1 MAEINITTFSIEIKV
16 FHTSYFVTALFGA
29 ASNVL
34 LLIAL
39 VKDPLKCFRNSGTY
53 LIVNLS
59 ISDFLTCACVPFF
72 LHIIVIPGLD
82 QVVKLFVV
90 SLGNVSFISI
100 ASISVDR
107 FLLVAYPLKH
117 RQIINGVRVMSLWLS
132 GIWLSSFSLPTL
144 HLFYGHKINDLL
156 AVYCFGA
163 SVILY
168 SVVMYAI
175 TYLTLKK
182 HSKNIAQQNSTESR
196 AQEIRILK
204 EKKFLKTIILVAC
217 IAFFCTVPSMIY
229 FPIND
234 SLQLSNNSLATFI
247 FHKLLIQ
254 IFYTNFAI
262 NPLIYVV
269 RLPNYRKTFYLI
281 YCKRRF

>member
-16 FHTSYFVTALFGA
+16 FHTSYFVMALFGA

-34 LLIAL
+34 LLVAL
-39 VKDPLKCFRNSGTY
+39 VKDPLKCFRNSGLY

-59 ISDFLTCACVPFF
+59 ISDLLTCACVPFF
-72 LHIIVIPGLD
+72 LHSIVIAGLD

-90 SLGNVSFISI
+90 SFGNVSFISI
-100 ASISVDR
+100 ASISIDR

-117 RQIINGVRVMSLWLS
+117 REIINGCRVMILWLS
-132 GIWLSSFSLPTL
+132 GIWLSGCALPTL
-144 HLFYGHKINDLL
+144 HLFYGHERTNML
-156 AVYCFGA
+156 AIYCFGT

-182 HSKNIAQQNSTESR
+182 HSKNIARQHSIESR

-204 EKKFLKTIILVAC
+204 EKKFLKTIILIAC

-229 FPIND
+229 FLVND
-234 SLQLSNNSLATFI
+234 SLQFSNNSLASVI

-254 IFYTNFAI
+254 IFYINFAV
-262 NPLIYVV
+262 NPLIYVA
-269 RLPNYRKTFYLI
+269 RLPNYPKHFI
-281 YCKRRF
+281 